1 MSKVKA
7 ETVRLTRISFKEEFQ
22 TLTPQEQKDNQHVLQ
37 ELDEAQTLMDL
48 LRVMSQVWDLTATAK
63 QVKQWKEQEQLQK
76 QK

>member
-22 TLTPQEQKDNQHVLQ
+22 TLTPQEQKDNQYVLQ

-48 LRVMSQVWDLTATAK
+48 LRVMSQAWDLTATAK
-63 QVKQWKEQEQLQK
+63 RVAARK